1 MTNSATLPRWSII
14 MPFAAWIILG
24 GSLLFAASL
33 YAILLTIA
41 LFGGVLTAVYH
52 AEVVAH
58 KIGEPFGTLLL
69 ALAVTLIEVALI
81 VSLMLAGGEATSG
94 LARDTVFA
102 AIMIILNG
110 IIGLC
115 LLAGASLHKEQSFS
129 LQGASTSLATL
140 AALAVLTLVLP
151 NFTSTVHGPVY
162 SPSQLAF
169 IAVVSLVLYGTF
181 VLVQTVRHRD
191 YFLPEEAVADEEV
204 HAALPSN
211 AMAWTSAGLLMLCLG
226 VVVLLAKSLA
236 PTLEHAVAA
245 AGAPQ
250 ALVGIIIAIVVLLP
264 EGVAAFRAARANRL
278 QTSINLALG
287 SALASIGLTIPVVAV
302 ISLSTGW
309 SLTLGL
315 DAKSM
320 ILLLLSLMITTISL
334 GTGRT
339 TIMQGTIH
347 CVIFAVYL
355 FTTIV
360 P

>member
-1 MTNSATLPRWSII
+1 MKIPTRLPPWSVIT
-14 MPFAAWIILG
+14 PFAAWGILA
-24 GSLLFAASL
+24 GSLLISGPW
-33 YAILLTIA
+33 YAIVLTAA

-58 KIGEPFGTLLL
+58 RIGEPFGTLLL

-110 IIGLC
+110 IVGIC

-129 LQGASTSLATL
+129 LHGASTSLATL

-151 NFTSTVHGPVY
+151 NFTSTVAGPYY
-162 SPSQLAF
+162 SPSQLTF
-169 IAVVSLVLYGTF
+169 IAIVSLVLYGTF

-191 YFLPEEAVADEEV
+191 YFLPENVTTDEEA
-204 HAALPSN
+204 HAPLPSN
-211 AMAWTSAGLLMLCLG
+211 TMSWMSAGLLMLCLG
-226 VVVLLAKSLA
+226 AVVLLAKSLA
-236 PTLEHAVAA
+236 PTLEHAVLA
-245 AGAPQ
+245 AGAPN
-250 ALVGIIIAIVVLLP
+250 ALVGIIIAMVVLLP

-302 ISLSTGW
+302 ISLATGW
-309 SLTLGL
+309 SLTLGI
-315 DAKSM
+315 DAKSSV
-320 ILLLLSLMITTISL
+320 LLLLSLIITSLSL

-355 FTTIV
+355 FTTVV

>member
-1 MTNSATLPRWSII
+1 MIITPTLPRWSLLV
-14 MPFAAWIILG
+14 PVLCWVALAGVLG
-24 GSLLFAASL
+24 NFGAFYPLV
-33 YAILLTIA
+33 LTLA

-52 AEVVAH
+52 AEIVAY

-81 VSLMLAGGEATSG
+81 VSLMLAGGEVTAG

-102 AIMIILNG
+102 AIMVILTG

-115 LLAGASLHKEQSFS
+115 LLFGGIRHGEQSFG
-129 LQGASTSLATL
+129 LQGASTALATL

-151 NFTSTVHGPVY
+151 NFTSSVSGPHY
-162 SPSQLAF
+162 SQGQLAF
-169 IAVVSLVLYGTF
+169 IAVVSLALYGTF

-191 YFLPEEAVADEEV
+191 YFLPEVEANDEAI
-204 HAALPSN
+204 HAPAPSTR
-211 AMAWTSAGLLMLCLG
+211 MAWSSAGLLIVCLV
-226 VVVLLAKSLA
+226 VVVLLAKALA
-236 PTLEHAVAA
+236 PSLEAAVAA
-245 AGAPQ
+245 AGAPK
-250 ALVGIIIAIVVLLP
+250 ALVGIIIAIIVLLP
-264 EGVAAFRAARANRL
+264 EGIAALSAARANRL

-302 ISLSTGW
+302 ISLLTGW
-309 SLTLGL
+309 QLSLGI
-315 DAKSM
+315 DQKSTV
-320 ILLLLSLMITTISL
+320 LLLLSLFVTTISL

-347 CVIFAVYL
+347 LVIFAVYL
-355 FTTIV
+355 FTTVI